1 MALSGG
7 ERQRVAV
14 ARALVGAPLVVLA
27 DEPTGNLDRDNAE
40 QVFRL
45 MCELSDAE
53 GVGFVIVT
61 HDEGLLDQVHRVVK
75 LVDGR
80 VQ

>member
-1 MALSGG
+1 M
-7 ERQRVAV
+7 
-14 ARALVGAPLVVLA
+14 VLA

-40 QVFRL
+40 QVFSL
-45 MCELSDAE
+45 MCELSDAK

-61 HDEGLLDQVHRVVK
+61 HDEGLLGRVHRVVK